1 MTSLAKGIVLKST
14 GNNYQVRTDDGVLL
28 SCGIKGKYRL
38 KGVRTTNPVAVGDV
52 VTIELADDELNV
64 GTISKIDERK
74 NYIIRRSI
82 NLSKESQI
90 MAANIDQAILL
101 VTVRFPETTPEFI
114 DRFLV
119 TAEAYHIPAVIIINK
134 IDLYDQADNMLVDE
148 WYEMF
153 QKIGY
158 TCIKVS
164 VKENINIDKIS
175 NLLKDKITLVAGNS
189 GVGKSSLV
197 NAVDPLLNLKTGE
210 ISESHLQGKHTTTF
224 AEMHTLSIGGYV
236 IDSPGIRGFGLI
248 DLKKEEL
255 CHYFPE
261 IFHISDNCKFYNCT
275 HIHEPGC
282 AVIEAVEN
290 GEINYSRY
298 RSYFNMFTEDNNTK
312 YRNKL

>member
-1 MTSLAKGIVLKST
+1 M
-14 GNNYQVRTDDGVLL
+14 
-28 SCGIKGKYRL
+28 
-38 KGVRTTNPVAVGDV
+38 
-52 VTIELADDELNV
+52 
-64 GTISKIDERK
+64 
-74 NYIIRRSI
+74 
-82 NLSKESQI
+82 
-90 MAANIDQAILL
+90 
-101 VTVRFPETTPEFI
+101 
-114 DRFLV
+114 
-119 TAEAYHIPAVIIINK
+119 
-134 IDLYDQADNMLVDE
+134 YDQADNMLVDE

-164 VKENINIDKIS
+164 VKENINIDKVS

-197 NAVDPLLNLKTGE
+197 NAIDPLLNLKTGE

-224 AEMHTLSIGGYV
+224 AEMHTLSIGGYI

-290 GEINYSRY
+290 GEINY
-298 RSYFNMFTEDNNTK
+298 RSLP
-312 YRNKL
+312 KLLQYV

>member
-1 MTSLAKGIVLKST
+1 MTIITKGIVLKST
-14 GNNYQVRTDDGVLL
+14 GSNYQVKADNGKLL

-38 KGVRTTNPVAVGDV
+38 KGVRTTNPVAVGDC
-52 VTIELADDELNV
+52 VTVELNEEEENT

-74 NYIIRRSI
+74 NYIIRRST

-101 VTVRFPETTPEFI
+101 ATARFPETTAEFI

-119 TAEAYHIPAVIIINK
+119 TAEAYRIPAIILINK
-134 IDLYDQADNMLVDE
+134 IDLYDEADNMLVNE

-153 QKIGY
+153 QKVGY
-158 TCIKVS
+158 TCLKVS
-164 VKENINIDKIS
+164 VKQNFNIDLVT
-175 NLLKDKITLVAGNS
+175 NLLKDKITLIAGNS

-197 NAVDPLLNLKTGE
+197 NAIDPLLDLKTGI

-224 AEMHTLSIGGYV
+224 AEMHPLSIGGYV

-248 DLKKEEL
+248 DMEKEEL

-261 IFHISDNCKFYNCT
+261 IFRISTDCKFYNCT

-282 AVIEAVEN
+282 SVIEAVEN
-290 GEINYSRY
+290 GTINYSRY
-298 RSYFNMFTEDNNTK
+298 RSYFNMFTEDNKSK

>member
-1 MTSLAKGIVLKST
+1 MTKISKGIVLKST
-14 GNNYQVRTDDGVLL
+14 GSNYQVRTDDGALL

-38 KGVRTTNPVAVGDV
+38 KGVRTTNPVAVGDC
-52 VTIELADDELNV
+52 VTIEISDEDEHV
-64 GTISKIDERK
+64 GTISQIAERK
-74 NYIIRRSI
+74 NYIIRKST

-90 MAANIDQAILL
+90 MAANIDLAILL
-101 VTVRFPETTPEFI
+101 VTVRFPETTAEFI

-119 TAEAYHIPAVIIINK
+119 TAEAYHIPAVIVINK
-134 IDLYDQADNMLVDE
+134 TDLYDAADMMLVDE
-148 WYEMF
+148 WFEMF
-153 QKIGY
+153 TQIGY
-158 TCIKVS
+158 PCIKVS
-164 VKENINIDKIS
+164 VKNNLNIDQIS
-175 NLLKDKITLVAGNS
+175 NLLKDKITLIAGNS

-197 NAVDPLLNLKTGE
+197 NAIDSSLNLRTGI

-261 IFHISDNCKFYNCT
+261 IFHVSDDCKFYNCT

-290 GEINYSRY
+290 GRINYSRY
-298 RSYFNMFTEDNNTK
+298 RSYFNMFTEDETTK

>member
-1 MTSLAKGIVLKST
+1 MTSITKGIVLKST
-14 GNNYQVRTDDGVLL
+14 GSNYQVRADDGTLL

-38 KGVRTTNPVAVGDV
+38 KGVRTTNPVAVGDI
-52 VTIELADDELNV
+52 VTVELADDEANV

-148 WYEMF
+148 WYDMF

-175 NLLKDKITLVAGNS
+175 SLLKDKITLVAGNS

-197 NAVDPLLNLKTGE
+197 NAIDPLLNLKTGE

-224 AEMHTLSIGGYV
+224 AEMHTLSIGGYI

-298 RSYFNMFTEDNNTK
+298 RSYFNMFNEDNNIK